1 MHVDELK
8 ARVKDDAYVVDP
20 KAVAEALLR
29 HDAPRR
35 ALMVPVSRCGAR
47 GPAGGLPARRPI

>member
-1 MHVDELK
+1 VDELK

-29 HDAPRR
+29 SDAARR
-35 ALMVPVSRCGAR
+35 ALAPVSRCGAR
-47 GPAGGLPARRPI
+47 ARAASVRPRRTT